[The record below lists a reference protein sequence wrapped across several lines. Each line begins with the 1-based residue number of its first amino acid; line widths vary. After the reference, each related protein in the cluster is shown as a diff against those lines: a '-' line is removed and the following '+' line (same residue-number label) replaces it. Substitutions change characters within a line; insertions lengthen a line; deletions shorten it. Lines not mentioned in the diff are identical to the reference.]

1 MAECQWIRKRRITYS
16 FCSIAKAGKLEV
28 DNNLKTQLER
38 FNKWSSEAEPK
49 GVKSPIKAVE
59 TAWGKA
65 GGGKDE
71 SRSKTYPSGCGGKK
85 SKRAGSCQAS
95 KTAPGGKR
103 VNELALEPDTA
114 KKLEKF
120 GTLEVDTTD
129 VVADQ
134 KAGKIDTSKAKTS
147 LVKAGGK
154 FSAYTV
160 VAKEALA
167 GAGIAATI
175 AGAVFVILDFVD
187 GDWKMGTI
195 GAVGL
200 AVGIAAGLAIAGP
213 VGWIIGGA
221 IALFF
226 ALLPGALEGDKW
238 ADRTDV
244 TGIIQQKMFGDKD
257 HNPSKQCQDGTKDVP
272 GNKDCQALFGSG
284 TLTQSLKMNNFD
296 TIAFMIQ
303 FNDGYAMSI
312 KDLAAAF
319 YVVDKNKPND
329 GADKIATIECDN
341 HKGTPAG
348 RAGIIG
354 GDSSKVCARPSFH
367 IKRYTL
373 KLVNSWLNKLITR
386 PERKSSSQA

>member
-1 MAECQWIRKRRITYS
+1 MEIDDT
-16 FCSIAKAGKLEV
+16 
-28 DNNLKTQLER
+28 LKTQLER
-38 FNKWSSEAEPK
+38 FDIWSAEAEPK

-71 SRSKTYPSGCGGKK
+71 GRSKTFPSGCGTKK
-85 SKRAGSCQAS
+85 SKRAGSCEVTN
-95 KTAPGGKR
+95 TAPGGKR
-103 VNELALEPDTA
+103 VNELALDPDTA
-114 KKLEKF
+114 QKLEKF
-120 GTLEVDTTD
+120 GSLGIETTD
-129 VVADQ
+129 DVADST
-134 KAGKIDTSKAKTS
+134 AGKINTDKQPAKTS
-147 LVKAGGK
+147 LIKAGGK

-175 AGAVFVILDFVD
+175 AGAVFVILDFVN
-187 GDWKMGTI
+187 GEWEMGTI

-200 AVGIAAGLAIAGP
+200 AVGIAAGLAVAGP
-213 VGWIIGGA
+213 VGWVIGGA

-238 ADRTDV
+238 ADKTDV

-257 HNPSKQCQDGTKDVP
+257 HNPSKQCQEGTKDVP

-303 FNDGYAMSI
+303 FNNGYAMSI
-312 KDLAAAF
+312 KDMAAAF
-319 YVVDKNKPND
+319 YVVNENKPGD
-329 GADKIATIECDN
+329 GDDNIATIECDN
-341 HKGTPAG
+341 HKGTQAG
-348 RAGIIG
+348 RAGMVG

-367 IKRYTL
+367 IKR
-373 KLVNSWLNKLITR
+373 
-386 PERKSSSQA
+386 